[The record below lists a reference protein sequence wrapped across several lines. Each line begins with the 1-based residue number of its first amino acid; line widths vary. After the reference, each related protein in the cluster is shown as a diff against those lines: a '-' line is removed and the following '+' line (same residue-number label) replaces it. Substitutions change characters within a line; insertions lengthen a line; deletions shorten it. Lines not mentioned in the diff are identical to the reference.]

1 MLSKDKLKKK
11 GTGTYEE
18 RKEQGHLVG
27 DRTHEAYP
35 VEQCNENARRAA
47 GKRLANL
54 RGDQR
59 GEEKKRMHLIGGTED
74 DLHSAAQSKKLT
86 HRWEMEATPPT
97 KGVAMWR
104 AEYAVLKQATIQPRE
119 RKKPKIMGRHGR
131 CKRRHTKKWPR
142 QKQETQTQPEAG
154 DTRQAHRRHK
164 TIEGRQETWSHGIG
178 RNSA

>member
-18 RKEQGHLVG
+18 GKEQGRLVG

-59 GEEKKRMHLIGGTED
+59 GEEKKRMHLIGVTED
-74 DLHSAAQSKKLT
+74 DLHSAAQSKKNDAEVGDGSDAT
-86 HRWEMEATPPT
+86 DEGRGDVASGVRSSEAGHNPT
-97 KGVAMWR
+97 TRTKEAQNNGQTRTMQEAAHQKVA
-104 AEYAVLKQATIQPRE
+104 QAKVGDTNTA
-119 RKKPKIMGRHGR
+119 KS
-131 CKRRHTKKWPR
+131 RRHTSSA
-142 QKQETQTQPEAG
+142 QKTQ
-154 DTRQAHRRHK
+154 
-164 TIEGRQETWSHGIG
+164 
-178 RNSA
+178 NN